1 LKGEGEGGHGSI
13 LDECRQAIESFQ
25 TRFEEAMDD
34 DFNTAQALGYCYDLQ
49 THLNSLLDIS
59 KGQPTEEIISVLKKA
74 FDYFAK
80 MGWVFGL
87 FRENPTAY
95 IEKQKEEGLKRLN
108 LSEEEIQKW
117 IEDRNAAR
125 KQKNWK
131 RGDEIR
137 SDLFSKGIV
146 LEDTPSGT
154 IWKIK

>member
-1 LKGEGEGGHGSI
+1 
-13 LDECRQAIESFQ
+13 
-25 TRFEEAMDD
+25 
-34 DFNTAQALGYCYDLQ
+34 
-49 THLNSLLDIS
+49 LDIS

-87 FRENPTAY
+87 FREDPTAY